1 MIAIIDYGMG
11 NLRSVRKG
19 FEKAG
24 WSARV
29 VHSAEE
35 VLTAEGVVLPGVGA
49 FANAMEN
56 LRNARLTGAIRQVI
70 AEGRPFLGIC
80 LGMQLLF
87 EASEEWGFTGGL
99 GIFPGVV
106 KRLPAGLK
114 IPHMGWNNVFL
125 TKENPL
131 TEGIAQNS
139 YFYFVHS
146 YYVDTPDR
154 DLISGLTP
162 YGLNFA
168 SMVARKN
175 VFGIQFHPEKSSAL
189 GLQILKNFGGLV
201 AKNVNHPG
209 D

>member
-11 NLRSVRKG
+11 NLRSVQKG

-24 WSARV
+24 WRARV
-29 VHSAEE
+29 VRSAGE
-35 VLTAEGVVLPGVGA
+35 VLAAGGVVLPGVGA

-56 LRNARLTGAIRQVI
+56 LRNNHLTAAIREAI
-70 AEGRPFLGIC
+70 AAGRPFLGIC

-125 TKENPL
+125 AKECPL

-146 YYVDTPDR
+146 YYVDTPDQN
-154 DLISGLTP
+154 LITGITS
-162 YGLNFA
+162 YGLDFTSLA
-168 SMVARKN
+168 ARKN

-189 GLQILKNFGGLV
+189 GLRILKNFGGLV

>member
-1 MIAIIDYGMG
+1 MIAIIDYGVG
-11 NLRSVRKG
+11 NLRSVQRG

-29 VHSAEE
+29 VRGAGE
-35 VLTAEGVVLPGVGA
+35 VLAAGGVVLPGVGA

-56 LRNARLTGAIRQVI
+56 LRGAQLTGAIRQVI
-70 AEGRPFLGIC
+70 AEGKPFLGIC

-87 EASEEWGFTGGL
+87 EASEEWGITGGL

-106 KRLPAGLK
+106 KRLPPGLK

-125 TKENPL
+125 ARDCPL
-131 TEGIAQNS
+131 VEGIAQNS

-146 YYVDTPDR
+146 YYVDTPDQE
-154 DLISGLTP
+154 LITGLTP
-162 YGLNFA
+162 YGLDFV

-189 GLQILKNFGGLV
+189 GLRILKNFGGLV
-201 AKNVNHPG
+201 AKNVDHPG